1 MKLSPSNL
9 AAWMFGILL
18 GLAPACTTTP
28 YRATGDAPLPLDP
41 SLAERFGVPP
51 LELVTAGEPE
61 ADGHCWRHQ
70 GVLEIDGVELGYNYW
85 LPGKGAQPAP
95 FVLVLPILAGG
106 EGITERV
113 CESLARRGIAAG
125 SIERR
130 WRLFKDKETIDELE
144 AKLVR
149 AVRAQRAFL
158 AWVAEREGIDRGRIG
173 CFGISMGG
181 ILATLFAAVEPRLD
195 CTVIC
200 LAGGDFGELVVSADE
215 IKLERWVRERL
226 AADGISAAELQER
239 IRREFELEPLR
250 FAPAV
255 DPRRVLFVA
264 ARWDG
269 VIPRPNREALWQALG
284 QPERVDV
291 PLGHYTSILVL
302 DWLVGRATRF
312 AAGRFADDPP
322 PASAAS
328 VSSAHR
334 AIGTGARPD

>member
-1 MKLSPSNL
+1 MKLSSSNL
-9 AAWMFGILL
+9 TTWMVGILL

-28 YRATGDAPLPLDP
+28 YRATRDAPRSLDP

-51 LELVTAGEPE
+51 LVLVTAGELQ
-61 ADGHCWRHQ
+61 ADGTCWRQ
-70 GVLEIDGVELGYNYW
+70 DGVLEIDGVELGYSYW
-85 LPGKGAQPAP
+85 LPAKGSQPAP

-106 EGITERV
+106 ERITEHV

-125 SIERR
+125 SIERA

-149 AVRAQRAFL
+149 VVCAQRAFL

-181 ILATLFAAVEPRLD
+181 ILATLLAAVEPRLD
-195 CTVIC
+195 CAVIC

-239 IRREFELEPLR
+239 IRREFEVEPLH

-269 VIPRPNREALWQALG
+269 VIPRSSREALWQALG
-284 QPERVDV
+284 RPERVDV
-291 PLGHYTSILVL
+291 PLGHYTSILAL
-302 DWLVGRATRF
+302 DWLVGRASRF
-312 AAGRFADDPP
+312 AAGRFEDDPSP
-322 PASAAS
+322 TGETSL
-328 VSSAHR
+328 SSTR
-334 AIGTGARPD
+334 

>member
-1 MKLSPSNL
+1 MV
-9 AAWMFGILL
+9 GILL

-28 YRATGDAPLPLDP
+28 YRATRDAPRALDP

-51 LELVTAGEPE
+51 LMLVTAGEPK
-61 ADGHCWRHQ
+61 ADGTCWRQ
-70 GVLEIDGVELGYNYW
+70 EGVLEIDGVELGYRYW
-85 LPGKGAQPAP
+85 LPAEGSQPAP

-106 EGITERV
+106 EWITESV

-173 CFGISMGG
+173 CFGISRGG

-195 CTVIC
+195 CAVIC

-215 IKLERWVRERL
+215 IKLERGVRERR

-264 ARWDG
+264 ARWDS
-269 VIPRPNREALWQALG
+269 VIPRPNREALWHALG
-284 QPERVDV
+284 QPERIDV
-291 PLGHYTSILVL
+291 PLGHYTSFLALPWILA
-302 DWLVGRATRF
+302 RASRF
-312 AAGRFADDPP
+312 AAERFAEDQSP
-322 PASAAS
+322 
-328 VSSAHR
+328 
-334 AIGTGARPD
+334 IGEPSISFAR